1 VDDELTRLRSML
13 RNAHQQPRVNGL
25 KKLVV
30 LIARKFGAGR
40 KRAAQ
45 SNEAQKTNKQTAA

>member
-13 RNAHQQPRVNGL
+13 KNAHQKPRVNGL

-30 LIARKFGAGR
+30 LIASKFGAGK

-45 SNEAQKTNKQTAA
+45 SDEAQKTNKQTAA